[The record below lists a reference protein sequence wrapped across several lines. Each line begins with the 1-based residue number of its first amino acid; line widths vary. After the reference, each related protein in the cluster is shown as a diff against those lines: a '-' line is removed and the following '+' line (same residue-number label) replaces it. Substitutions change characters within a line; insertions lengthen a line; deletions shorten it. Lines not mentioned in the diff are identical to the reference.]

1 LIDKKESLEKQFSNQ
16 NINYNS
22 LNTHY
27 KASMVLNKYKR
38 LSWKNEYKKY
48 TAKEQGIANFDQIS
62 SSLEIFIKENNILHS
77 KLVQKRMEFSEQL
90 VSYVFF
96 FIYFDQII

>member
-22 LNTHY
+22 LNTNH

-62 SSLEIFIKENNILHS
+62 SSLEIFIKENKVKILQLKKQ
-77 KLVQKRMEFSEQL
+77 KLESEILTHEQ
-90 VSYVFF
+90 SPG
-96 FIYFDQII
+96 DN

>member
-1 LIDKKESLEKQFSNQ
+1 MIDKKESLEKQFSNQ
-16 NINYNS
+16 NITN
-22 LNTHY
+22 H

-96 FIYFDQII
+96 FHLF

>member
-1 LIDKKESLEKQFSNQ
+1 MIDKKESLEKQFSNQ

-22 LNTHY
+22 LNTNH

-48 TAKEQGIANFDQIS
+48 TTKEQGIANFDQIS
-62 SSLEIFIKENNILHS
+62 NSLEIFIKENNILHS

-96 FIYFDQII
+96 FHLF